1 MIKKCVLWVAEKKN
15 RKKGGLELPSLFEAS
30 KRRRGRREEER
41 TPCVQGGDVGN
52 LGKGRK
58 LTALMEDEQ

>member
-1 MIKKCVLWVAEKKN
+1 MVEKKD
-15 RKKGGLELPSLFEAS
+15 RKKGGLELLSLFQAS

-41 TPCVQGGDVGN
+41 TPCVQGGDEGN

-58 LTALMEDEQ
+58 